1 MQIESAAYH
10 SKDILCS
17 KCLVKLFEIIEMS
30 KLRRQLQ
37 GAAVH

>member
-17 KCLVKLFEIIEMS
+17 KCLVKLFEIIEMN
-30 KLRRQLQ
+30 KLENMVFF
-37 GAAVH
+37 A